1 MGFFDYLLFGALI
14 NSLRNSGR
22 SNNTHSSFSSDGY
35 NRGYE
40 DGYNDSCMDHEIMN
54 VSPQYVSEV
63 VNERKNITITVLAKF
78 AKALQVPMASLVEGY
93 HEKEQLG
100 FNSFNCPY
108 CGNVISIEK
117 SDKC

>member
-1 MGFFDYLLFGALI
+1 MLRIDKIMKEHNI
-14 NSLRNSGR
+14 NTLQLA
-22 SNNTHSSFSSDGY
+22 
-35 NRGYE
+35 
-40 DGYNDSCMDHEIMN
+40 EIMN

-100 FNSFNCPY
+100 FNSSNCPY